1 MIYVFL
7 RLRTV
12 VFNYFCTN
20 TLNPVN
26 EMDIRLSIEKTNN
39 SDENI

>member
-1 MIYVFL
+1 MFYVFL

-26 EMDIRLSIEKTNN
+26 ETDSRLYAGKTNN